1 MDETKITIIGAG
13 IIGLAIAAEL
23 SKNFS
28 DIFVI
33 EKNDNF
39 GQETSSR
46 NSEIIHA
53 GIYYPKNSLKF
64 KLCREGSAYL
74 YETCKM
80 ASIPCKQIGKI
91 IIATEKAELSPL
103 EKLFK
108 NGKTNGLEELQ
119 LLDGN
124 DMKKIEPGTNAIA
137 GIYSPRT
144 GIVDSHA
151 LMKYFVT
158 MSKNN
163 GVEIVY
169 QSEVNFLSKE
179 TEKFVVGLERDEY
192 LFKSKI
198 VINCAGL
205 FSDKIASFI
214 GLDPDKLGY
223 RIHFCK
229 GDYFC
234 YTKASP
240 VSLLVYPLPDEFC
253 TGLGIHA
260 TLDMGSR
267 LRFGPDD
274 EYVPEIDYKVD
285 HNKADK
291 FYKAAQKIIPNLEK
305 DSIVADMSGIRPKI
319 QGPNESFRDFI
330 IKNESESDLNGFIN
344 LIGIESPGLTSCI
357 AIARMVSD
365 MVTNILN

>member
-1 MDETKITIIGAG
+1 MDEVKITIIGAG

-23 SKNFS
+23 SKKSS

-33 EKNDNF
+33 EKNDGF
-39 GQETSSR
+39 GQEISSR

-74 YETCKM
+74 YETCTS

-91 IIATEKAELSPL
+91 IIATEADELGPL

-108 NGKTNGLEELQ
+108 NGKSNGLAELQ
-119 LLDGN
+119 LLDKN
-124 DMKKIEPGTNAIA
+124 DIKKIEPKTNAIA

-144 GIVDSHA
+144 GIVDSHS
-151 LMKYFVT
+151 LMKHFVT
-158 MSKNN
+158 LAKIN

-169 QSEVNFLSKE
+169 QSEVNYLTKE
-179 TEKFVVGLERDEY
+179 NEKFVVGLKQDEY

-205 FSDKIASFI
+205 FSDKIASLI

-274 EYVPEIDYKVD
+274 EYVSEINYKVD
-285 HNKADK
+285 NNKADK

-305 DSIVADMSGIRPKI
+305 DFIIPDMSGIRPKI
-319 QGPNESFRDFI
+319 QGPNESFKDFI
-330 IKNESESDLNGFIN
+330 IKNESDSDLNGFIN
-344 LIGIESPGLTSCI
+344 LVGIESPGLTACI
-357 AIARMVSD
+357 AIARTVSD

>member
-1 MDETKITIIGAG
+1 MDEVRITIIGAG
-13 IIGLAIAAEL
+13 VIGLSIAAEL
-23 SKNFS
+23 SKKFS
-28 DIFVI
+28 DIFII

-53 GIYYPKNSLKF
+53 GIYYPNDSLKF

-74 YETCKM
+74 YETCKK

-91 IIATEKAELSPL
+91 IIATEEAELSPL

-108 NGKTNGLEELQ
+108 KGKSNGLDELK
-119 LLDGN
+119 LLDKN
-124 DMKKIEPGTNAIA
+124 DIKKIEPGTNAIA

-144 GIVDSHA
+144 GIIDSHT
-151 LMKYFVT
+151 LMKHFVT
-158 MSKNN
+158 MAKSN

-179 TEKFVVGLERDEY
+179 NGKFLIGLKQDEY

-205 FSDKIASFI
+205 FSDKIASLI

-274 EYVPEIDYKVD
+274 EYVSEIDYKVD

-291 FYKAAQKIIPNLEK
+291 FYKAAQKIVPGLER
-305 DSIVADMSGIRPKI
+305 DSIVPDMSGIRPKI
-319 QGPNESFRDFI
+319 QGPNESFKDFI
-330 IKNESESDLNGFIN
+330 IKNESERDLNGFIN
-344 LIGIESPGLTSCI
+344 LIGIESPGLTACM

-365 MVTNILN
+365 MAATILN